1 MARSNTRI
9 DNIIQLLSAG
19 GSIAISNTFK
29 VSFEMS
35 DKGSGAVL
43 LPRLQKILPG
53 FDAKHLKGDQAE
65 INPASIISLMCD
77 EADLPGVQ
85 AATGQINGIY
95 TGSGQYQ
102 YAHTRIYND
111 LTLSWICDA
120 NMTPLK
126 FLQVW
131 METIFNEY
139 EDAREDEPLTAYN
152 QGSPR
157 DIKTR
162 QRNRSVRL
170 SYPDEYTVKLN
181 ILKAEKNN
189 SSETGRPS
197 IAYKFDGVYPYSI
210 DTIPLSFGTS
220 QLVKVSANFYYE
232 RWYPYYVDTW
242 NKKNISTYN
251 ESV

>member
-29 VSFEMS
+29 VSFQMS
-35 DKGSGAVL
+35 SEGSGKVL

-53 FDAKHLKGDQAE
+53 FDPKYLQGDQAD
-65 INPASIISLMCD
+65 INPATMISLMCD

-139 EDAREDEPLTAYN
+139 DNNSDIPLTAYN
-152 QGSPR
+152 QR
-157 DIKTR
+157 DPSDTKIR
-162 QRNRSVRL
+162 RRNRSVRL
-170 SYPDEYTVKLN
+170 SYPDDYTVKLN

-189 SSETGRPS
+189 DSETGRPS

-232 RWYPYYVDTW
+232 RWYPYYTDIW
-242 NKKNISTYN
+242 NNKKIPTYN
-251 ESV
+251 NPN